1 MANTSK
7 GMGTAVDAETA
18 FYDAIARAD
27 INALMALWA
36 EDDEIVCVHPGG
48 GRLAGHAE
56 IRASWEQIF
65 ERGGVHIGVSR
76 LHETHNL
83 MTAVHSIVEEVH
95 RSERNQPDLHVI
107 ATNVF
112 LKTAQ
117 GWRIVIHHASV
128 APGPAPSHQPPNN
141 VLH

>member
-1 MANTSK
+1 MVSK
-7 GMGTAVDAETA
+7 SMGTAADAEAA

-27 INALMALWA
+27 INVLMALWA
-36 EDDEIVCVHPGG
+36 DDDDIVCVHPGG
-48 GRLAGHAE
+48 SRLTGHAE
-56 IRASWEQIF
+56 IRASWEQVF
-65 ERGGVHIGVSR
+65 ERGGVHINVSR
-76 LHETHNL
+76 LHETHNM

-95 RSERNQPDLHVI
+95 QAEDRQPDVHVI

-128 APGPAPSHQPPNN
+128 APGRAPSHQPPGT

>member
-1 MANTSK
+1 MAKSSK
-7 GMGTAVDAETA
+7 NMGTAVNAEAA

-27 INALMALWA
+27 IAALMALWA

-48 GRLAGHAE
+48 SRLAGHAE
-56 IRASWEQIF
+56 IRASWEKIF
-65 ERGGVHIGVSR
+65 ERGGVHISVSR
-76 LHETHNL
+76 LHETHNML
-83 MTAVHSIVEEVH
+83 TAVHSIVEEVH
-95 RSERNQPDLHVI
+95 RAEGRTPDLHVI

-128 APGPAPSHQPPNN
+128 APGPPPSHQPAGT

>member
-1 MANTSK
+1 MAKASK
-7 GMGTAVDAETA
+7 SMGTAVDAESA

-65 ERGGVHIGVSR
+65 ERGGVHIGLGR
-76 LHETHNL
+76 QARQNI
-83 MTAVHSIVEEVH
+83 IV
-95 RSERNQPDLHVI
+95 
-107 ATNVF
+107 
-112 LKTAQ
+112 
-117 GWRIVIHHASV
+117 
-128 APGPAPSHQPPNN
+128 GPA
-141 VLH
+141 LHRHILLRGHIHLGAAA